1 MRTTLTFKTSY
12 SSNPSLKKKK
22 KSRQTLFF
30 SGSLFILVFLAFP
43 SSSSSSSGREKKK
56 KMLRPASRR
65 RAYGA
70 TNLFLASLMYI
81 VHSCIQIAPQALYNG
96 HSIVVPDCQVLDC
109 LSTSTFDIF
118 LPTTVCLIKARR
130 LSHRRER
137 KGLSRKLTSNL
148 AV

>member
-12 SSNPSLKKKK
+12 SSNPSLKKKIK
-22 KSRQTLFF
+22 ANVIFF
-30 SGSLFILVFLAFP
+30 GLSFHPCF
-43 SSSSSSSGREKKK
+43 SSFSFFFFFFFWKREKE

-137 KGLSRKLTSNL
+137 KGLSWKLTSNL